1 MSAPS
6 DLAELLKDLQFLIQ
20 QSFLGQAKTT
30 RKVPHEVAQAM
41 EADVLPRLSK
51 LLVRAQC
58 LGQRYA
64 VAVVGLSN
72 VGKSTLL
79 NALLGQ
85 ELAPTINGPCTSAVV
100 EFVFGEEIVIHS
112 RPPARLAKV
121 TRYPTP
127 ETARC
132 ALEMLASGDTASATS
147 PLHRITV
154 SAPCELLRQGL
165 VLVDTPGFGAA
176 LATHDGQS
184 HDVVL
189 KRYLT
194 TEPAQV
200 FWVVNAKRGI
210 TSLDMTFYREY
221 LAGRCDDLVVTRS
234 DCFLQPESKEQFRKL
249 YMPLFDAAP
258 PLFHFVSGQS
268 ACDGLLDRGL
278 PANVLQQRLEAAG
291 TLAIEDRIR
300 VLRDEAGQRQV
311 LEARLRELAVEIGQ
325 FLRNFRDAQG
335 QALKYA
341 WKPSLWQNNWLNSAD
356 PLRLE
361 LVAKMRLDP

>member
-1 MSAPS
+1 
-6 DLAELLKDLQFLIQ
+6 
-20 QSFLGQAKTT
+20 
-30 RKVPHEVAQAM
+30 
-41 EADVLPRLSK
+41 
-51 LLVRAQC
+51 
-58 LGQRYA
+58 
-64 VAVVGLSN
+64 
-72 VGKSTLL
+72 
-79 NALLGQ
+79 
-85 ELAPTINGPCTSAVV
+85 
-100 EFVFGEEIVIHS
+100 
-112 RPPARLAKV
+112 
-121 TRYPTP
+121 
-127 ETARC
+127 
-132 ALEMLASGDTASATS
+132 
-147 PLHRITV
+147 
-154 SAPCELLRQGL
+154 